1 MNSEMIR
8 NFEELGQYV
17 SDEMHEICMDCLE
30 NNRTIDKDTIQ
41 AIKDTILKYIDN
53 CASTIIDNGEM
64 NDYEDGLD
72 NENNNENNNN

>member
-8 NFEELGQYV
+8 NFEILGQYV

-41 AIKDTILKYIDN
+41 AIKDMILKYIDN
-53 CASTIIDNGEM
+53 CASTIIDNGVM
-64 NDYEDGLD
+64 NDQE
-72 NENNNENNNN
+72 EEEEEEEEKNN